1 MKLFI
6 GNLPYDITD
15 EEVLELF
22 TEYGEVVNSD
32 LIKDQYSGKSKGFA
46 FVEMSTR
53 GEGHKAMETLNKK
66 QFRHRE
72 LVCKEAIPQKKG
84 KRRR

>member
-15 EEVLELF
+15 SEIKELF
-22 TEYGEVVNSD
+22 NEYGEVVNHN
-32 LIKDQYSGKSKGFA
+32 LIKDHFTGRSKGFA
-46 FVEMSTR
+46 FVEMATR
-53 GEGHKAMETLNKK
+53 GEGHKAMETLNK
-66 QFRHRE
+66 QMFRHKE